1 MPLLKRIKTETGEWG
16 VWEIKEEESWFL
28 DKLKLFPSEKNELKD
43 IKGKRRIEWLAARY
57 LVHQL
62 SDQSIREECLKD
74 EFGKPYLQRES
85 AYLSMSHSHDRVAV
99 ILDQEK
105 NVGIDIQKRVNKI
118 TRIKD
123 KFVAEEEWSFM
134 TKTWEELDF
143 LHVIWGIKE
152 SLYKAF
158 GRREIN
164 FKKHLKIKN
173 LGPNSALAS
182 VQKDAFVSNYQ
193 AYHEIKEDYVLVYL
207 TETNT

>member
-16 VWEIKEEESWFL
+16 VWEINEEESWFL
-28 DKLKLFPSEKNELKD
+28 DNLVLYPSEKNELEK
-43 IKGKRRIEWLAARY
+43 IKGKRRTEWLAARY
-57 LVHQL
+57 LVHLL
-62 SDQSIREECLKD
+62 SDHSIREECLKD

-85 AYLSMSHSHDRVAV
+85 SYISMSHSHDRVAV

-123 KFVAEEEWSFM
+123 KFVAEDEWRFL
-134 TKTWEELDF
+134 TDQWNELDF

-158 GRREIN
+158 GRREID
-164 FKKHLKIKN
+164 FRKHLIIKD
-173 LGPNSALAS
+173 LSTTAS
-182 VQKDAFVSNYQ
+182 MAAVQKDDFISNYQ

-207 TETNT
+207 IELNS

>member
-1 MPLLKRIKTETGEWG
+1 MPLLKRVKTTSGEWG

-28 DKLKLFPSEKNELKD
+28 ENLELYPSEKKELEG
-43 IKGKRRIEWLAARY
+43 IKGNRRIEWLAARY

-85 AYLSMSHSHDRVAV
+85 AYISMSHSHDRVAV

-123 KFVAEEEWSFM
+123 KFIAAEEWDFM
-134 TKTWEELDF
+134 NNTWEELDF

-158 GRREIN
+158 GRREID
-164 FKKHLKIKN
+164 FRKHLKIKELSAN
-173 LGPNSALAS
+173 DALAS
-182 VQKDAFVSNYQ
+182 VEKDSFNANYQ
-193 AYHEIKEDYVLVYL
+193 AYHEINEDYVLVYL
-207 TETNT
+207 IELNS